1 MPAKVF
7 VFDQIKKLMGWC
19 PNAKTHRAVQQA
31 DLENFGS
38 DIPGRAKGEK
48 RNSKDP
54 RWLQKEST
62 QILLFSIS
70 LTLVYL
76 LIYNQIGLD
85 LIALLIGLLT
95 SLFHF
100 TLYWNQRIQRYDA
113 IAKKPIVRYVSKIK
127 SLRGLLTIIS
137 LLLRISVLLLLSL
150 VLLPHIL
157 EFDFKSAMHIFLSGL
172 WFLMWGFYFQLIY
185 WEKKNHM
192 KIYIKRENS
201 FEKMYAIGEK
211 RGEL

>member
-1 MPAKVF
+1 MNLKVES
-7 VFDQIKKLMGWC
+7 IKKLMGWC
-19 PNAKTHRAVQQA
+19 PNAKTHRAIQQA
-31 DLENFGS
+31 DLEYFGS
-38 DIPGRAKGEK
+38 DILDKPEGNNRDL
-48 RNSKDP
+48 KDP
-54 RWLQKEST
+54 RWLQRESN

-70 LTLVYL
+70 LTFVYL

-85 LIALLIGLLT
+85 LIALLVGLLT

-100 TLYWNQRIQRYDA
+100 ALYWNQRIQRYDT
-113 IAKKPIVRYVSKIK
+113 IAKKPVVRYISKIK

-137 LLLRISVLLLLSL
+137 LLLRIIVLLLLSL

-157 EFDFKSAMHIFLSGL
+157 EFDLKSAMHIFISGL

-192 KIYIKRENS
+192 KMYMKIEKRQQ
-201 FEKMYAIGEK
+201 KLYVLGEK
-211 RGEL
+211 EG